1 MALVAGKQ
9 VAIPDIADLTSE
21 QFQKTFAINVFALFW
36 LTCEA
41 IPATERCKYHHHFVN
56 PCIPAKSAFTGLC
69 GYEGGDSE
77 LQPWPAKQ
85 VAEKGIRVNIVA
97 PCPIWTALQIS
108 GGQTQDKI
116 PQFGQ
121 QTPMKRAGNRRNW
134 PLYMFIWQVRSR
146 ATSPQKCTV
155 CAAASI

>member
-1 MALVAGKQ
+1 MAL
-9 VAIPDIADLTSE
+9 
-21 QFQKTFAINVFALFW
+21 
-36 LTCEA
+36 
-41 IPATERCKYHHHFVN
+41 
-56 PCIPAKSAFTGLC
+56 
-69 GYEGGDSE
+69 
-77 LQPWPAKQ
+77 AKQ

-97 PCPIWTALQIS
+97 PGPIWTALQIS

-121 QTPMKRAGNRRNW
+121 KTPMKRAGATGGTG

-146 ATSPQKCTV
+146 ATSPQKCMA